1 MADINLSFFI
11 LEKNQM
17 TVIKQMLEHDH
28 EQVVFCNDPESGL
41 KAIIAIHDT
50 TLGPALGG
58 LRIWNYAT
66 EEEAFND
73 VLRLSRGMTYKAA
86 VAGLNLGGGKAV
98 IIGDAKKIK
107 SEALFRVFG
116 RFVEGLNGRYITA
129 EDVNTSVK
137 DIEYIMQE
145 TKYVTGIPVRYGGSG
160 DPSPFTARGVY
171 WSMRACCKEMY
182 GTDSLN
188 GKKVAIKGLGH
199 VGSYLAQ
206 FCYEDGAE
214 LIVSD
219 IYEEKLKPMVEKYN
233 ATVMNV
239 DDVLSADV
247 DIVAPCALGGG
258 INQETIPSIKAKII
272 CGAANNQLGDEN
284 IDGPDLKKRGIL
296 YAPDYVVNAGGLIN
310 VYNELKPHGYNPESS
325 RDQVRHIYEVML
337 NIIALSKEKDIST
350 HRAAN
355 QIAENRIASIRNINT
370 IKTTGKGTLE
380 NR

>member
-1 MADINLSFFI
+1 MAEFNLTFFI
-11 LEKNQM
+11 LETNQM
-17 TVIKQMLEHDH
+17 NVIKQMLEHDH

-41 KAIIAIHDT
+41 KAIIAVHDT

-58 LRIWNYAT
+58 LRIWDYET
-66 EEEAFND
+66 EAQALND

-107 SEALFRVFG
+107 SEALFRAFG
-116 RFVEGLNGRYITA
+116 RFIEGLNGRYITA

-182 GTDSLN
+182 GNDSLN

-206 FCYEDGAE
+206 FCYEDGAK
-214 LIVSD
+214 LIVSE
-219 IYEEKLKPMVEKYN
+219 INESKIKTIVEKYKAAVIN
-233 ATVMNV
+233 SDDFFSANV
-239 DDVLSADV
+239 D
-247 DIVAPCALGGG
+247 IIAPCALGGG
-258 INQETIPSIKAKII
+258 LNQMTIPTIKAKII
-272 CGAANNQLGDEN
+272 CGAANNQLENEN
-284 IDGPDLKKRGIL
+284 IDGPTLKEKGIL
-296 YAPDYVVNAGGLIN
+296 YAPDYVINAGGLIN
-310 VYNELKPHGYNPESS
+310 VYNELQPNGYNAENS
-325 RDQVRHIYEVML
+325 REQVRSIYDVML
-337 NIIALSKEKDIST
+337 KIIAMSKEKNIST
-350 HRAAN
+350 HKAAN
-355 QIAENRIASIRNINT
+355 QFAEDRIASIRNINT
-370 IKTTGKGTLE
+370 IKTNGKAILE